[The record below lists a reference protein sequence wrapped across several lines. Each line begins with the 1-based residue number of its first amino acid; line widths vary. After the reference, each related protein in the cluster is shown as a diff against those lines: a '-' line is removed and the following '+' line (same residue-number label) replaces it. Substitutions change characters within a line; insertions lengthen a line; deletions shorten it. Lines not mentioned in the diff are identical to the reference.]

1 MLRIYSMAVLILAN
15 SLSCRKADLNNYAYY
30 SECFLK
36 GTEHEKFILNHS
48 FSRIYLKEE
57 FYGIYF
63 GALHQDLLEEEI
75 KYLHLKKN
83 DRIKQIDSCDVNRQE
98 FYFTQMNE
106 NKIFLPLMISFDTYL
121 AMFPEEAEQKF
132 NRVVIVRGEQEIVYD
147 LKLLREK
154 DRGSTEE

>member
-36 GTEHEKFILNHS
+36 GTEHEVFILNYS
-48 FSRIYLKEE
+48 FHRIYYREE
-57 FYGIYF
+57 FFGFYF
-63 GALHQDLLEEEI
+63 GALSEDLPEEEI

-83 DRIKQIDSCDVNRQE
+83 DKIKQIDSCDVNRVE
-98 FYFTQMNE
+98 FYYKQQIDH
-106 NKIFLPLMISFDTYL
+106 KIHLPLMISFDSYL
-121 AMFPEEAEQKF
+121 LMFPEEAEQKF
-132 NRVVIVRGEQEIVYD
+132 NKVVIVRGEQEIVYD

-154 DRGSTEE
+154 DRRSTEE